1 MIVISL
7 KKCDSMCKLV
17 VSPIVSDVHFYRF
30 PTVEP
35 ISKGEKKRFGLKS
48 GGCPTEYNQRRTEIK

>member
-35 ISKGEKKRFGLKS
+35 ISKGEKKGLVWRVA
-48 GGCPTEYNQRRTEIK
+48 GVQLNI